1 MYNVPYLIGIFLTL
15 LVGAKMTHDPE
26 LLQAILKVID
36 NDIRPALNADGGDIS
51 VVSLDGNILSVKLQG
66 ACAHCLRAT
75 ITLQNAVQATLRKMV
90 SENIEIKA
98 V

>member
-1 MYNVPYLIGIFLTL
+1 MYNAPYLIGIFLTL
-15 LVGAKMTHDPE
+15 LVGAKMTHDSE

-51 VVSLDGNILSVKLQG
+51 VVSLDGNVLSVKLQG
-66 ACAHCLRAT
+66 ACAHCPRAT

-90 SENIEIKA
+90 SENIEIRA

>member
-1 MYNVPYLIGIFLTL
+1 
-15 LVGAKMTHDPE
+15 MTHDPE
-26 LLQAILKVID
+26 LLQTILKVID

-51 VVSLDGNILSVKLQG
+51 VVSLDGNVLSVKLQG
-66 ACAHCLRAT
+66 ACACCPRAN
-75 ITLQNAVQATLRKMV
+75 ITLQSAVQATLRKMV

>member
-1 MYNVPYLIGIFLTL
+1 MYNAPYLIRIFLTL
-15 LVGAKMTHDPE
+15 LVGAKMTHDSE

-51 VVSLDGNILSVKLQG
+51 VVSLDGNVLSVKLQG
-66 ACAHCLRAT
+66 ACTHCPRAT
-75 ITLQNAVQATLRKMV
+75 ITLQKAVQATLRKMV
-90 SENIEIKA
+90 SESIEIRA